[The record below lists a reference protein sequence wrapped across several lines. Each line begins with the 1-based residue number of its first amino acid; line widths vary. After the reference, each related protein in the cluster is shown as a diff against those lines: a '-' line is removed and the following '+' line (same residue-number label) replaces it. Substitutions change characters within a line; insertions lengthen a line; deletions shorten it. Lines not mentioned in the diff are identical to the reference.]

1 MSCPKCGSRDLVLTP
16 SGDFLCKSC
25 GYRQPFPQV
34 NYSWA
39 EVEIKRAKLFEL
51 YIEEPV
57 EDCATLLSL
66 LSRELDEKDAKILAA
81 NILIHKAER
90 RRHLK
95 GLYTEAEKC
104 L

>member
-25 GYRQPFPQV
+25 GYRQPFPHV
-34 NYSWA
+34 DYSWA
-39 EVEIKRAKLFEL
+39 EVEIKKAKLFER
-51 YIEEPV
+51 YVEEPV
-57 EDCATLLSL
+57 ENCDKLLSL
-66 LSRELDEKDAKILAA
+66 LSRELDERDARVLAT

-95 GLYTEAEKC
+95 GLYAEAERC